1 MIDKYFKRPVLFD
14 YFIGIFISGTIVFL
28 VSKTGFKIP
37 KDEII
42 ISIVSDLSTVAL
54 TLSGFI
60 LTLLTVLISFKSTA
74 KSKKDINFES
84 DTLYEIFYSTDLY
97 FETVKHLKNAIISL
111 TFTAIVGY
119 SLKLTLDSKYYIV
132 LFTFNL
138 FSLIVIFLTLWRC
151 LLILSKII
159 KIQKEHQDTD

>member
-1 MIDKYFKRPVLFD
+1 MIDKYFIRPVFWD
-14 YFIGIFISGTIVFL
+14 YFLGISITGIIFL
-28 VSKTGFKIP
+28 LVRKTCFQIP
-37 KDEII
+37 KDETL

-74 KSKKDINFES
+74 KSKKDINFQS

-97 FETVKHLKNAIISL
+97 FETVRHLKNAIISL
-111 TFTAIVGY
+111 TFTALIGY
-119 SLKLTLDSKYYIV
+119 SLKLALDSKYYIL
-132 LFTFNL
+132 LFAFNL
-138 FSLIVIFLTLWRC
+138 FSLIVIFFTLWRC

-159 KIQKEHQDTD
+159 KIQKEHQETD

>member
-1 MIDKYFKRPVLFD
+1 MIDKYFKRPVFWD
-14 YFIGIFISGTIVFL
+14 YFIGISISGIIIFL
-28 VSKTGFKIP
+28 VKKTGFQIP
-37 KDEII
+37 KDETI

-74 KSKKDINFES
+74 KSKKDVNFES

-97 FETVKHLKNAIISL
+97 FETVRHLKNAIISL
-111 TFTAIVGY
+111 TFTAVIGY
-119 SLKLTLDSKYYIV
+119 TLKLTLDSKCYIV
-132 LFTFNL
+132 LFAFNL